1 MAPAAEGSKALK
13 TEDTALH
20 AAIRDAHAA
29 GRLVLEVNY
38 AAVNNSAS
46 PSFRT
51 TDIVVPWFV
60 TIVVSFYVWHTY
72 GVIAG
77 AAVFVVLAGG
87 VVVGLRPWNRRRA
100 EERTRDMALAKL
112 DHWDTFWRLGGL
124 ALRRTGGGDDCVA
137 PRDDWRDFARALAP
151 ARQEAS

>member
-1 MAPAAEGSKALK
+1 LK
-13 TEDTALH
+13 TEETALH

-29 GRLVLEVNY
+29 GRVVLEVNY
-38 AAVNNSAS
+38 AAVNNSTS

-60 TIVVSFYVWHTY
+60 TCALSYYVWQSY

-77 AAVFVVLAGG
+77 AALFVVLAVG

-112 DHWDTFWRLGGL
+112 DHWQTFWRLGAL
-124 ALRRTGGGDDCVA
+124 ALRRPDGDAACVA
-137 PRDDWRDFARALAP
+137 PRDDWRDFARNLGP